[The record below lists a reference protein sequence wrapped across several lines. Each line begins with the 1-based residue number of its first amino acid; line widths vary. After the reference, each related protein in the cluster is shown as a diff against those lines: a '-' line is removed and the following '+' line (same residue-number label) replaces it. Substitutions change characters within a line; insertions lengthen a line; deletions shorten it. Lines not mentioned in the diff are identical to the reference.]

1 MGNDKKWK
9 KFEGT
14 GRIEDYLEYAC
25 TSEDASSESE
35 LDYVMDSTIGSDDIS
50 DITVSDAYIDD
61 NINEGRYEAGWDD
74 KIELY

>member
-1 MGNDKKWK
+1 
-9 KFEGT
+9 
-14 GRIEDYLEYAC
+14 
-25 TSEDASSESE
+25 
-35 LDYVMDSTIGSDDIS
+35 MDSTIGSDDIS